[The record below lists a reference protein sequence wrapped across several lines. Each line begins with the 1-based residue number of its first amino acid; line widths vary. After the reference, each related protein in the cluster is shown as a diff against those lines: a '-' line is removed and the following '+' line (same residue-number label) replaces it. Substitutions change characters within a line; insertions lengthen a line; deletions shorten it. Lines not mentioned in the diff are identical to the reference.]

1 MRFNEFD
8 RPTSKKFRRKDQ
20 AVDEVIP
27 FIAGAARA
35 GMAGAKALGSVAR
48 GAAAVS
54 RGVGKGVAAVG
65 RGVGSAAT
73 RVGATQA
80 RKAGAKALGSVAKGP
95 ANDPNATV
103 GTQGTQV
110 SQTPASAMLKPGQKV
125 QMPAGPNNMPTDFKI
140 TRAMGNEVEI
150 ENPNPKPG
158 EPNKFV
164 FNKDELDKM
173 MKGLQ

>member
-8 RPTSKKFRRKDQ
+8 KPVSRRLRRRSQ

-35 GMAGAKALGSVAR
+35 GVAGAKALGSVAR
-48 GAAAVS
+48 GGAAVG

-80 RKAGAKALGSVAKGP
+80 RAAGAKGP

-103 GTQGTQV
+103 GTQRTQGTQGTQV

-150 ENPNPKPG
+150 ENPKPKPG
-158 EPNKFV
+158 EPSKFV
-164 FNKDELDKM
+164 FNKDELDM
-173 MKGLQ
+173 LMKGLQ